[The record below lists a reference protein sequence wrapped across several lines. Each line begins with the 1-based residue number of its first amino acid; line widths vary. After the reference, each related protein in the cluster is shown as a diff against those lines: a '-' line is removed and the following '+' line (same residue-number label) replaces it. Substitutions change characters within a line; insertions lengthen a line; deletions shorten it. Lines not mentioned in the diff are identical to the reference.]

1 MAKIKKTNG
10 TNAGKDAEQAL
21 LHCWWA
27 HTATALWESAW
38 RVLQSMGFDSDCP
51 EFIDG
56 RGADLPGIVF
66 QSMNLGC
73 LSTYVGALYSFQ
85 PFL

>member
-1 MAKIKKTNG
+1 MGQMLARMQSKPFST
-10 TNAGKDAEQAL
+10 AGG
-21 LHCWWA
+21 A